1 MYALVLTQRSGFQY
15 CSHSVGLCALSAA
28 PSPPAVWL
36 TAPGVQPGWHV
47 MQGHFVTVLVVNCA
61 WQSLDCYL
69 GTHSGTALSTTVR
82 SILSALWA
90 TFRLT
95 SLLDFSL
102 DLTSGKAVELPDVCL
117 LCQGESLNY

>member
-69 GTHSGTALSTTVR
+69 GTHC
-82 SILSALWA
+82 SINDGA
-90 TFRLT
+90 
-95 SLLDFSL
+95 L
-102 DLTSGKAVELPDVCL
+102 DLVCIVGDISTDEPARLFSGLDIRKGGRIARCL
-117 LCQGESLNY
+117 FAMSR